1 MMIPGTPGKATPT
14 TSYGAPT
21 RLLTCQIDGI
31 CASRWGSLASSAPPL
46 LERPGATTQLL
57 LPAAGIPVKRAA
69 KGNPE
74 GRTGARADSPPETG
88 AVGRA
93 ARRGGGPAPAAVGRA
108 PPDSARH
115 AGRPAA

>member
-31 CASRWGSLASSAPPL
+31 CASRWGSAASNAPPL

-57 LPAAGIPVKRAA
+57 LPTAGIPVERAA

-74 GRTGARADSPPETG
+74 GRTGARADAPPETG
-88 AVGRA
+88 AIGRSA
-93 ARRGGGPAPAAVGRA
+93 RGGGGAA
-108 PPDSARH
+108 PP
-115 AGRPAA
+115 GVGGGPP